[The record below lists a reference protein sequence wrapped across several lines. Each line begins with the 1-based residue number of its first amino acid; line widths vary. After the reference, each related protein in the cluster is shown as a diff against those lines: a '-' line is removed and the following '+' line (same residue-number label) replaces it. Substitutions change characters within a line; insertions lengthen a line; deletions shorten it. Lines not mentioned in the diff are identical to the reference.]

1 VRLATGFIQVGSIS
15 SYQKEKIESPIRKMV
30 MRKNRK
36 ASRRGTRRNNRRNMY
51 GGAYTLSPMEL
62 TDTSMMSASKMSGA
76 QGLDFLGKHAA
87 QHGGGGLM
95 GAPVG
100 DTGML
105 DSSLRAAARMG
116 PLDASYQAVVG
127 MKDQSGG
134 KRRRSSRRANSRR
147 ANSRRANSRR
157 ANSRRANTRRTSRRS
172 TRRNRRQ
179 NGGMAPLGFMETS
192 APGTLLSGSQ
202 ASAANSTMNRE
213 WALAANPSSFAPK
226 LTGF

>member
-15 SYQKEKIESPIRKMV
+15 SYDKEKIESPIRKMV
-30 MRKNRK
+30 MRKNR
-36 ASRRGTRRNNRRNMY
+36 STRRNSRRNNRRNMY

-62 TDTSMMSASKMSGA
+62 TDNSMLSASKMSGA
-76 QGLDFLGKHAA
+76 QGIDFLGKHAA

-134 KRRRSSRRANSRR
+134 KRRRASRHN
-147 ANSRRANSRR
+147 
-157 ANSRRANTRRTSRRS
+157 RRANTHRNRRSSRRSCRRS

-179 NGGMAPLGFMETS
+179 SGGMAPLGFMETS

-202 ASAANSTMNRE
+202 AAAANSTMNRE

>member
-1 VRLATGFIQVGSIS
+1 
-15 SYQKEKIESPIRKMV
+15 MV

-36 ASRRGTRRNNRRNMY
+36 AGSRKASRKTRRNNRRNMY

-62 TDTSMMSASKMSGA
+62 TDNSMLSASKMSGA
-76 QGLDFLGKHAA
+76 QGLDFLAKHVA

-105 DSSLRAAARMG
+105 DSSLRASARMG

-127 MKDQSGG
+127 MRDQSGG
-134 KRRRSSRRANSRR
+134 KRRRKASRRSSRRSC
-147 ANSRRANSRR
+147 
-157 ANSRRANTRRTSRRS
+157 RRS
-172 TRRNRRQ
+172 TRRNRRSSRRQ
-179 NGGMAPLGFMETS
+179 SGGMAPLGFMETS

-202 ASAANSTMNRE
+202 AAAANSTMNRE